1 MKILAVCGSHRK
13 GKNTSRMLQA
23 VLDEAAALGAETEL
37 VELMDYEIKECTSC
51 NKCLGRAECTITDD
65 GMNVLYGKLLQADG
79 IVIGSPVYFGN
90 VSGRL
95 KDFIDR
101 SRPLH
106 MVANALDGKA
116 GAAVVHAGLRN
127 GGQELAL
134 QILHYF
140 LLNHG
145 LLLVSD
151 RPADQ
156 GIVNAGPMATMF
168 DSYDGSRIKFKRGVE
183 EDAVA
188 LASCRGLGRNM
199 VALLQKKCCC

>member
-51 NKCLGRAECTITDD
+51 NKCLGRAECTIADD

-134 QILHYF
+134 QILHNF
-140 LLNHG
+140 MLSHG

-151 RPADQ
+151 RGAGDS
-156 GIVNAGPMATMF
+156 IVSAGPMATMF
-168 DSYDGSRIKFKRGVE
+168 DAYDGERMKFKRGVE

-188 LASCRGLGRNM
+188 LASCRSLGRNM
-199 VALLQKKCCC
+199 VAFLKKRCCC

>member
-1 MKILAVCGSHRK
+1 MKILALCGSHRK
-13 GKNTSRMLQA
+13 GKNTSRMLQT
-23 VLDEAAALGAETEL
+23 VLREAASLGAETEL
-37 VELMDYEIKECTSC
+37 VELTDYEIKECISC
-51 NKCLGRAECTITDD
+51 NKCLRRPECVITDD
-65 GMNVLYGKLLQADG
+65 GMNVLYGKLLRADG

-106 MVANALDGKA
+106 MVTNALDGKA

-127 GGQELAL
+127 GGQEMAL

-140 LLNHG
+140 MLSHG
-145 LLLVSD
+145 LQLVSD
-151 RPADQ
+151 RRPGEA
-156 GIVNAGPMATMF
+156 IVNVGTMATMF
-168 DSYDGSRIKFKRGVE
+168 DSYDGIQMKFKRGVE

-188 LASCRGLGRNM
+188 LASCRSLGRNI
-199 VALLQKKCCC
+199 VAFLKKKCCR